1 MSSTLRAVLWDMDGT
16 LIDSAEFHWLTWRDA
31 LAREGHP
38 LTEEEFAAF
47 FGQRNDSILRRF
59 FGDRVTAADVDRIG
73 GAKEQAYRDMV
84 RDRGI
89 VPLPGVRGWL
99 ERLHD
104 AGWLQAVASSAPPA
118 NIETIVDVLG
128 FRGLLQSWASG
139 EEVAHGKP
147 APDVFLCAAGRL
159 GVPPAR
165 CVVVE
170 DAPAGVEAGR
180 RGGMKTIG
188 ITSMNRAL
196 DADIVVS
203 SLEDLP
209 PDAFDRLVGA
219 AP

>member
-1 MSSTLRAVLWDMDGT
+1 MDGT

-31 LAREGHP
+31 LGREGHP
-38 LTEEEFAAF
+38 LTHDEFASF

-73 GAKEQAYRDMV
+73 GAKEQAYRDLV
-84 RDRGI
+84 RLQGI
-89 VPLPGVRGWL
+89 TPLPGVRAWL
-99 ERLHD
+99 ERLH
-104 AGWLQAVASSAPPA
+104 AGGWLQAVASSAPPA

-147 APDVFLCAAGRL
+147 APDVFLRAAERL
-159 GVPPAR
+159 GVPPSR

-188 ITSMNRAL
+188 LTSMNRPL

-209 PDAFDRLVGA
+209 LDSFDRLV
-219 AP
+219 APGP